1 MIIKIFS
8 GVGKGPSKGPI
19 NYLLGK
25 DAHGK
30 ERAIEPRI
38 FQGSKHATAF
48 LIDQNHRA
56 NKYTSGVVAF
66 RDEEKPT
73 YEQLKTMCEDFQ
85 QTFLPAM
92 TEDDVP
98 ILWVMHREKGNIE
111 MHFLIP
117 KQSSKGKAFNAFPP
131 GEKNIQLMEAWQKL
145 ENDKFGFKQVTT
157 DGFTASYKTFEKF
170 SRKPQFSRIIK
181 KLAKEGKINDRQELI
196 KFLKSQGH
204 QVTRAGED
212 YISVKFSDKDRPI
225 RFRGEIFKADAD
237 YKKLLNTRSS
247 ETLSRLD
254 KAIAINQV
262 EQLVDER
269 TRYNLKTFHSIKK
282 SRFENTKRKNNQ
294 ATKGTGRSS
303 FLSTAKACR
312 PHISH
317 LAPPLRIDSD
327 VASPMTSLEAKGDS
341 LAPSL
346 QERSELAPPT
356 KPIAFNFDNLMSK
369 LSTLSLDTSH
379 HSSSSILSI
388 DLQIGAL
395 LAQMSSSSDLKR
407 TAELQLKI
415 NILIAKKTE
424 QAFKEKHD
432 KEKSISNSN
441 SN

>member
-30 ERAIEPRI
+30 ERTIEPRI

-73 YEQLKTMCEDFQ
+73 YEQLKTMCKDFQ
-85 QTFLPAM
+85 KTFLPAM
-92 TEDDVP
+92 AEDDVP
-98 ILWVMHREKGNIE
+98 VLWVMHREKGNIE

-117 KQSSKGKAFNAFPP
+117 KQSSRGKAFNAFPP
-131 GEKNIQLMEAWQKL
+131 GEKNMQLMEAWQKL

-157 DGFTASYKTFEKF
+157 DGFTSSFKAFEKF
-170 SRKPQFSRIIK
+170 TRKPQFSKKIT
-181 KLAKEGKINDRQELI
+181 KLAKEGKINNRQELI
-196 KFLKSQGH
+196 EFLKSQGH
-204 QVTRAGED
+204 QVTRTGED

-225 RFRGEIFKADAD
+225 RFRGEIFNAGSD
-237 YKKLLNTRSS
+237 YKNLLNTRSS

-254 KAIAINQV
+254 RAIAINQV
-262 EQLVDER
+262 EQLVGER
-269 TRYNLKTFHSIKK
+269 TRYNLKTFHSTKN
-282 SRFENTKRKNNQ
+282 SRFENTTRKNNQ
-294 ATKGTGRSS
+294 ANKRTGRSTY
-303 FLSTAKACR
+303 LSTANAGR

-317 LAPPLRIDSD
+317 LAPHIRIDSD
-327 VASPMTSLEAKGDS
+327 IASPMTSLEAKGDS

-356 KPIAFNFDNLMSK
+356 KPIAFNFDNLKSK
-369 LSTLSLDTSH
+369 LSKLSSDTSH
-379 HSSSSILSI
+379 HSSSSILLI

-395 LAQMSSSSDLKR
+395 LSQMSSSSDLERK
-407 TAELQLKI
+407 AELQLKI
-415 NILIAKKTE
+415 NILIAKKNR
-424 QAFKEKHD
+424 ARL
-432 KEKSISNSN
+432 
-441 SN
+441 